1 MQMSCAKGPCVR
13 QDLNRFKPVGF
24 SLTVIAVKNIDSFGA
39 IDLAGEIAEAI
50 DGD

>member
-1 MQMSCAKGPCVR
+1 MKVTCAKGPSVR
-13 QDLNRFKPVGF
+13 EDLDRFQPVGF

-39 IDLAGEIAEAI
+39 INLAGEIAEAI

>member
-1 MQMSCAKGPCVR
+1 MQMSRAKGSRVR
-13 QDLNRFKPVGF
+13 EDLDRFKPVGF

-39 IDLAGEIAEAI
+39 IDLPGEIAEAI

>member
-1 MQMSCAKGPCVR
+1 MKLPGAKGSCVR
-13 QDLNRFKPVGF
+13 EDLDRFKPIGF

-39 IDLAGEIAEAI
+39 IDLASEIAEAI

>member
-1 MQMSCAKGPCVR
+1 MQMSRAKGSGVR
-13 QDLNRFKPVGF
+13 KDLDRFQPIGL

-39 IDLAGEIAEAI
+39 IDLACEIAEAI

>member
-1 MQMSCAKGPCVR
+1 MQMSCAKGSGVR
-13 QDLNRFKPVGF
+13 EDLNRFKPVGF

-39 IDLAGEIAEAI
+39 IDLAGEIAKAI